1 MALIAENNMTTERY
15 IELKAEIARLQGVDK
30 RRSEYVDKL
39 WSEEQKCTLPG
50 CCNKDKQYVIW
61 KGA

>member
-1 MALIAENNMTTERY
+1 MTKERY
-15 IELKAEIARLQGVDK
+15 KWYQAEIARLQGVDK

-50 CCNKDKQYVIW
+50 CCNKDKQHV
-61 KGA
+61 

>member
-1 MALIAENNMTTERY
+1 MTESRLK
-15 IELKAEIARLQGVDK
+15 ELQTEIARLQGVDK

-50 CCNKDKQYVIW
+50 CCNKDKQHV
-61 KGA
+61 